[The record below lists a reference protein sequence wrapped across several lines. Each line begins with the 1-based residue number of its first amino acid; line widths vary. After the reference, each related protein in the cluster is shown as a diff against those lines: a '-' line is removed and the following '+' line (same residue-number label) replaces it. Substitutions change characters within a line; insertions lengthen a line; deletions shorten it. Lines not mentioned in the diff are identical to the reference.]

1 MMHPEVGM
9 FRMEE
14 GLLQMHKK
22 NLLHF
27 GNNQKYNLMT
37 FLIISQRL
45 ELLLRMIDNLK
56 HLLKIHGNDI
66 KYKSIT
72 ISSSIWSIIESLW
85 IITVTERY
93 IWRSWII
100 NSWYE
105 RLVWLWRIF
114 NNSSWRFFYYSSNRF
129 LYQWWWLCISRR

>member
-14 GLLQMHKK
+14 RLLQMHKK

-37 FLIISQRL
+37 FLIISQKL
-45 ELLLRMIDNLK
+45 ELSLRMTDNLK

-72 ISSSIWSIIESLW
+72 ISSSI
-85 IITVTERY
+85 
-93 IWRSWII
+93 
-100 NSWYE
+100 
-105 RLVWLWRIF
+105 
-114 NNSSWRFFYYSSNRF
+114 
-129 LYQWWWLCISRR
+129 